1 LKKPGADDS
10 ALLATL
16 TDTGKLHPSTAFTLG
31 AHIDALFQGTEH
43 SLPLPPDIIL
53 DYIYGIAAYKCWS
66 SRKDDIHSVM
76 KSYRTEHYAHIPV
89 LSHKPPSNDSD
100 DAPEPDEPRDT
111 DHPTPASR
119 QRRYTSTRTGDVMA
133 KAMDEL
139 NLVLMHLSGTTPE
152 EVANRRKKR
161 MEEEERVA
169 QETSRSKV
177 MEWMK
182 HTDVGGS

>member
-1 LKKPGADDS
+1 
-10 ALLATL
+10 
-16 TDTGKLHPSTAFTLG
+16 
-31 AHIDALFQGTEH
+31 
-43 SLPLPPDIIL
+43 
-53 DYIYGIAAYKCWS
+53 
-66 SRKDDIHSVM
+66 
-76 KSYRTEHYAHIPV
+76 
-89 LSHKPPSNDSD
+89 
-100 DAPEPDEPRDT
+100 
-111 DHPTPASR
+111 
-119 QRRYTSTRTGDVMA
+119 MA